1 MPCVLIPV
9 SPGCHAYFPARL
21 TCERA
26 FSTCYVCSHP
36 GVSATIVPASIT
48 TSLCWGCGW
57 KVSYVLMPVTSRP
70 ASGDMIYKVTDRDP
84 CTMLYIV
91 VMLITDAISK

>member
-1 MPCVLIPV
+1 MRVAPV
-9 SPGCHAYFPARL
+9 AKGL
-21 TCERA
+21 
-26 FSTCYVCSHP
+26 
-36 GVSATIVPASIT
+36 
-48 TSLCWGCGW
+48 
-57 KVSYVLMPVTSRP
+57 PVTSRP